1 MAPLF
6 KHGFATLQWVYLLKS
21 ASALPKLFARDATC
35 DSIVCFPGPDWG
47 AVGGWIDD
55 FINTLPLITSPNSLQ
70 GDQKK
75 APDQDPQIELFITE
89 PSPGSEACTGALPSD
104 DRDSQGEAG
113 DRIMDPCNVGL
124 GQLVWPV
131 DCADT
136 QRNTEIGKLLWSM
149 DPKYMTS
156 DDPLCPQ
163 KNGVGF
169 WQAQL
174 AQSQI
179 ETLRQQM
186 GIKAVIRNTP
196 YKFGKLMKRSPRKAE
211 PGAVPPKANLKKSLK
226 KRETL
231 SVTRRPTIDDGLI
244 YLSSPPGVEMGS
256 EYVSF
261 AVGKHHVK
269 VWIIDEGLSSTAE
282 DLQGLSI
289 DWMFAL
295 GTVSKPSKK
304 NSDPTGHGTCIASKI
319 TGHNNGV
326 ANSASLTFV
335 KTKPLI
341 GSFLDALAKV
351 FTTVQSGK
359 EPVRGFTVLHI
370 SGGYVPTQ
378 GDPDMARMRDLIQ
391 ALVGYQVI
399 IVTSAGQSEDNHNN
413 QNPTINTWPA
423 MLSLEFDIITVGA
436 VDPWRT
442 SPNFGNPLPLTA
454 SGPAITVRAP
464 GDGYCAMDTG
474 GDDVEQQQQQP
485 VGGADLA
492 AAHVTGL
499 VTYFLT
505 IYPLRTE
512 MLKEVLLPKTMKN
525 YLQAMSKKRD
535 HQGSTLSVWNGIYG
549 LDEDYV
555 YDEWFGLDPVMWRR
569 LAPAPVPERQQSS
582 LLQQDLSSSFPDMGD
597 DSTTLI
603 GPSITPSGGSS
614 SVTAADSLAE
624 MGDSSSVADDLS
636 SSDIST

>member
-1 MAPLF
+1 MTPLF
-6 KHGFATLQWVYLLKS
+6 KLIFATLPWVYLLS
-21 ASALPKLFARDATC
+21 STTALPKLFARDATC
-35 DSIVCFPGPDWG
+35 DSIACFPSPDWG
-47 AVGGWIDD
+47 AVGGWVDD
-55 FINTLPLITSPNSLQ
+55 LTNTLPPITIPNIFQ

-89 PSPGSEACTGALPSD
+89 PSRGSEACTGALPSD
-104 DRDSQGEAG
+104 DRDSQDEAG
-113 DRIMDPCNVGL
+113 DRNADPCNTGL

-131 DCADT
+131 DCADI

-163 KNGVGF
+163 NNGVGF

-174 AQSQI
+174 TQPQI

-186 GIKAVIRNTP
+186 GVKAIIRNTP
-196 YKFGKLMKRSPRKAE
+196 YKFGKLMKRSPDKAG
-211 PGAVPPKANLKKSLK
+211 PRAVPSRANLKKSLK

-231 SVTRRPTIDDGLI
+231 SVIRRPTNDDGLI

-295 GTVSKPSKK
+295 GAVSKPSKK

-319 TGHNNGV
+319 TGRDNGV
-326 ANSASLTFV
+326 ADSASLTFI

-351 FTTVQSGK
+351 FYTVQSGK

-391 ALVGYQVI
+391 ALVGFQVI
-399 IVTSAGQSEDNHNN
+399 MVTSAGQNDDNNNNNN
-413 QNPTINTWPA
+413 QNPIINTWPA

-436 VDPWRT
+436 IDPWRT
-442 SPNFGNPLPLTA
+442 SPNFGKPLPLTA

-464 GDGYCAMDTG
+464 GDGYCTMVDTG
-474 GDDVEQQQQQP
+474 ATGNGVEQQQQQP

-535 HQGSTLSVWNGIYG
+535 HQGSTMSVWNGIYG
-549 LDEDYV
+549 HDEGYV
-555 YDEWFGLDPVMWRR
+555 YDEWFGLDPIMWRR
-569 LAPAPVPERQQSS
+569 VSPAPVPLPESQQSS
-582 LLQQDLSSSFPDMGD
+582 LLQQDSLLTFPDMGA
-597 DSTTLI
+597 DSATLV
-603 GPSITPSGGSS
+603 GPFVNPSEVSS
-614 SVTAADSLAE
+614 SVTI
-624 MGDSSSVADDLS
+624 GDSSTMANDFPSPDLS
-636 SSDIST
+636 S

>member
-1 MAPLF
+1 MTPLF
-6 KHGFATLQWVYLLKS
+6 KLAFATLQWVYLLKS

-55 FINTLPLITSPNSLQ
+55 FINTLPLITSPNKFQ

-75 APDQDPQIELFITE
+75 APDQDQQIELFITE
-89 PSPGSEACTGALPSD
+89 PSRGLEACTGALPSENSD
-104 DRDSQGEAG
+104 AQGEAG
-113 DRIMDPCNVGL
+113 DVNVDSCNTGL
-124 GQLVWPV
+124 GQLIWPV

-149 DPKYMTS
+149 DPKYMVS

-174 AQSQI
+174 TQPQI

-186 GIKAVIRNTP
+186 GIKVVIRNTP
-196 YKFGKLMKRSPRKAE
+196 YEFGKLTKRSLPRAG
-211 PGAVPPKANLKKSLK
+211 PGAVPPRANLKKSLK

-231 SVTRRPTIDDGLI
+231 SVTRRPTNDDGLI
-244 YLSSPPGVEMGS
+244 YLSSPPGVEMGF

-269 VWIIDEGLSSTAE
+269 VWMIDEGLSSTAE

-319 TGHNNGV
+319 TGRNNGV
-326 ANSASLTFV
+326 ANSASLSFV
-335 KTKPLI
+335 KTKPLV

-370 SGGYVPTQ
+370 SGGYVPTK
-378 GDPDMARMRDLIQ
+378 GGPDMARMRDLIQ

-399 IVTSAGQSEDNHNN
+399 IVTSAGQNEYSHNN
-413 QNPTINTWPA
+413 QNPSINTWPA

-464 GDGYCAMDTG
+464 GDGYCAMDTRATSDG
-474 GDDVEQQQQQP
+474 EEQQQQQP
-485 VGGADLA
+485 VRGADLA

-499 VTYFLT
+499 VAYFLT

-512 MLKEVLLPKTMKN
+512 MLREVLLPKTMKN

-535 HQGSTLSVWNGIYG
+535 HQESTMSVWNGIYG
-549 LDEDYV
+549 HDEGYV

-569 LAPAPVPERQQSS
+569 LAPAPLPEKHQSS
-582 LLQQDLSSSFPDMGD
+582 LLQQDLSFSFPDPND
-597 DSTTLI
+597 DPTSSI
-603 GPSITPSGGSS
+603 IPS
-614 SVTAADSLAE
+614 
-624 MGDSSSVADDLS
+624 GDSSSVMAADYLAETGDSSTVANDLS
-636 SSDIST
+636 PYDISS